1 MNLGRRLTQL
11 EEETTPSAE
20 IGGWCTMDSE
30 PFIPSAELRAHVEQ
44 QAEGRVRV
52 AVWAPDGESG
62 PIVILIPEGGDR
74 LPMQVVEVPPE
85 LVEG

>member
-1 MNLGRRLTQL
+1 MNIGRRLTQL
-11 EEETTPSAE
+11 EGETTPAVE

-30 PFIPSAELRAHVEQ
+30 PFRPSAELRDHVEQ
-44 QAEGRVRV
+44 QAGGRVRV

-62 PIVILIPEGGDR
+62 PIVLLLPEGGDR